1 MLKLHFLPLLRILLS
16 ERLYN
21 HSHQLI
27 LSPPIL
33 KQARAFLQHRQH
45 GGPRQEDRLN
55 GRERHHIRRAHP
67 AIKQPDLAKPLLE
80 GLVALDPYD
89 LWPLTALASINL
101 DSKNLPLALTLL
113 NRAVDVANADVTA
126 RALRAEVRHH
136 LGDHEGALADLSL
149 LLEKEMAPAAQRA
162 RAVVVGAPARKPT
175 ASRP

>member
-1 MLKLHFLPLLRILLS
+1 MPAGTPVSADPKRGLAPKRKNGSGEDVASAFARGDINLATALGVTTAQRKTLKD
-16 ERLYN
+16 
-21 HSHQLI
+21 
-27 LSPPIL
+27 
-33 KQARAFLQHRQH
+33 RAFTFLK
-45 GGPRQEDRLN
+45 D
-55 GRERHHIRRAHP
+55 
-67 AIKQPDLAKPLLE
+67 KQPDLAKPLLE